1 MRGKRVKAL
10 RRLFK
15 ERYGRSPKKSEWREI
30 LKMSRDGPKTA
41 GHEVTRNEERLF
53 RKLAREHPEAFRQ
66 EG

>member
-15 ERYGRSPKKSEWREI
+15 ERYGCAPKKSEWHAIFKISPE
-30 LKMSRDGPKTA
+30 GPKTA

-53 RKLAREHPEAFRQ
+53 RKLARAHPEAFRQ
-66 EG
+66 KS